1 MTRLAKVAAAGAAV
15 LILGTGTAAAR
26 EEGTKYGEG
35 VSLATATPINEL
47 LAHPDAYVGQKVRV
61 DGVVEAVCAEM
72 GCWIELRDPQGGK
85 GLRFKV
91 EDGVIVF
98 PASIHGKHAVAEG
111 TFRKIT
117 LTRDQGIAY
126 AKHQAEELGKAFD
139 PERDPIPSLIY
150 RIDGTGAVVHG
161 GPES

>member
-1 MTRLAKVAAAGAAV
+1 MIRPSAVVLGPVLAIALACVGPVVAGSPEVFGAGVQAGDTVSVADLLASPELYVDKVV
-15 LILGTGTAAAR
+15 R
-26 EEGTKYGEG
+26 VEGTVAG
-35 VSLATATPINEL
+35 VCPRAGCWMDLKSADGSRE
-47 LAHPDAYVGQKVRV
+47 VRV
-61 DGVVEAVCAEM
+61 
-72 GCWIELRDPQGGK
+72 
-85 GLRFKV
+85 KV